1 MRPKTPIVRAASTS
15 DYRVALTSGMLRFP
29 IRVVDEVSITIVACT
44 SRHVPTRADQTLH
57 VAQGRCLSGT
67 GLTVLLQAVF
77 DIDLRVACPTC
88 YLVDA
93 VLACHLG

>member
-1 MRPKTPIVRAASTS
+1 
-15 DYRVALTSGMLRFP
+15 MLRFA

-44 SRHVPTRADQTLH
+44 SRHVPTCADPTVH
-57 VAQGRCLSGT
+57 VAQPAQSNVFPETASR
-67 GLTVLLQAVF
+67 VLLQAVF

-93 VLACHLG
+93 ALACHLG